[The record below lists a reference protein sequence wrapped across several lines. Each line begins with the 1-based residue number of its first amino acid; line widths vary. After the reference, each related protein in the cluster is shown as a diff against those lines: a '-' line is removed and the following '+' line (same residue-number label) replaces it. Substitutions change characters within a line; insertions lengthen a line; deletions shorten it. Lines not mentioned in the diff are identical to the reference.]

1 MYELRGFNWSWER
14 EKKRNFFAGWLECG
28 HGFVE
33 PEG

>member
-14 EKKRNFFAGWLECG
+14 EKRNFFAGWLECG